1 MQKYYALLLALLLTS
16 ATKVQ
21 AQTKTKSNL
30 AYYLPQT
37 VTYNPAIPTPAAVL
51 GYEVG
56 EWHVSHDQLLT
67 YMRAVDAASD
77 RVTITEYARTHEHR
91 PLLLLTITST
101 ENQRNIAQIKA
112 DHKQLTDPAVSGKL
126 DVSKMPA
133 VLWMGYSVH
142 GNEPSGANASMLAV
156 YYLAAA
162 QGPAMDDVLKNTVV
176 LVDPS
181 INPDG
186 LSRHSGWVNARRST
200 NLVSDPANLEFNEA
214 WPGGRFNHYWF
225 DLNRDWLPLQ
235 HPESRGRLKQFHDWK
250 PNLLT
255 DHHEMGT
262 NSTFFFQ
269 PGVPSRKH
277 PLTPQKNF
285 ELTQKIGTFHAKALD
300 KIGSLY
306 FTEEAYDDFY
316 YGKGSTYPDV
326 NGAVGILFEQASSRG
341 HAQESV
347 NGVVRFPF
355 TIRNQVATTLSSLE
369 AMQNM
374 RVEMLSYQ
382 RDFYQQALKEAS
394 AQPVRAYVFG
404 GGQDPARSYEL
415 ARIIRQ
421 HQIAVYRPKGTLQLD
436 GHTFTP
442 TDAYVV
448 PTNQP
453 QFRLIKS
460 MFEERTTFQDSIFY
474 DISAW
479 TLPRAFGLATATVSK
494 APKDGLLGQAVDSV
508 RFPTG
513 RVLGDKTSY
522 AYAFSWH
529 GYYAP
534 RALNALMAK
543 KVVVKVATE
552 PFSIG
557 TQKMDYGTILV
568 PVGLQTMPPDSLHA
582 LLQQLAVANGLDV
595 LGISTGLS
603 AQGLKLGSTNFV
615 TLKKPEI
622 MLLAGPGVSPTDV
635 GEAWHLL
642 DQRFG
647 MTPSLVAPEI
657 LDRLNLDRY
666 TVIVAS
672 DGTYGSIPAAGR
684 EKLRAW
690 VQRGNTLL
698 ALGSGAKWMA
708 ENGLS
713 ATKFKTASPN
723 GAPAP
728 ETTPAATGAPA
739 QASPGVTPPAP
750 AAASRDTRRSPAAP
764 VAAPRPGLPPQRP
777 YVGMRNT
784 ASAQVI
790 TGAIFRARLDLT
802 HPLGY
807 GYASPDVYL
816 FRDHTVFMERS
827 ASPYANPLMYA
838 ARPLASG
845 FISNPN
851 ELKLRGTAAVDIS
864 DLGSGRVVSL
874 VDNPNFRA
882 FWYGTNKLFFNAIFF
897 GQLMRA
903 TPGAQSE
910 E

>member
-1 MQKYYALLLALLLTS
+1 MRKYYALLLAALITVG
-16 ATKVQ
+16 AQ
-21 AQTKTKSNL
+21 AQTKSNL
-30 AYYLPQT
+30 AYYLPQN

-56 EWHVSHDQLLT
+56 EWHASHDQLLM

-77 RVTITEYARTHEHR
+77 RVTITEYARTHENR
-91 PLLLLTITST
+91 PLLLLTITSP

-112 DHKQLTDPAVSGKL
+112 DHHKLTDPAESGKL

-142 GNEPSGANASMLAV
+142 GNEPSGTNASLLAV

-162 QGPAMDDVLKNTVV
+162 QGPAIDEVLRNTVV

-186 LSRHSGWVNARRST
+186 MTRFSSWVNSRRSK
-200 NLVSDPANLEFNEA
+200 NLVTDPANVEQNEA

-235 HPESRGRLKQFHDWK
+235 HPESRGRLKQFHEWK

-269 PGVPSRKH
+269 PGVVSRKH
-277 PLTPQKNF
+277 PLTPDRNF
-285 ELTQKIGTFHAKALD
+285 ELTQKIGAFHAKALD

-306 FTEEAYDDFY
+306 FTEENYDDFY

-341 HAQESV
+341 HAQEGA

-355 TIRNQVATTLSSLE
+355 TIRNQVTTTLSSIE
-369 AMQNM
+369 AMQAL
-374 RVEMLSYQ
+374 RVDLLNYQ
-382 RDFYQQALKEAS
+382 RDFYQKAAKEAS
-394 AQPVRAYVFG
+394 GQGVRAYVFG
-404 GGQDPARSYEL
+404 AEQDPARSYEL

-421 HQIAVYRPKGTLQLD
+421 HQIAVYRPKSTLQLN
-436 GHTFTP
+436 GRTFNPADT
-442 TDAYVV
+442 YVV
-448 PTNQP
+448 PTDQP
-453 QFRLIKS
+453 QFRLIQA
-460 MFEERTTFQDSIFY
+460 MFEERSTFKDSIFY

-479 TLPRAFGLATATVSK
+479 TLPRAFGLDMASVTK
-494 APKDGLLGQAVDSV
+494 LPKGGLLGQRLDSV
-508 RFPTG
+508 SFPVGKVT
-513 RVLGDKTSY
+513 GDKTAY

-534 RALNALMAK
+534 RALNTLLARKL
-543 KVVVKVATE
+543 VVKVATE

-557 TQKMDYGTILV
+557 ERKMDYGTIMV
-568 PVGLQTMPPDSLHA
+568 PVGVQTVPADTVFA
-582 LLQQLAVANGLDV
+582 LMQQVAAANGLEV
-595 LGISTGLS
+595 VGITTGLS
-603 AQGLKLGSTNFV
+603 AQGLKLGSVNFV

-647 MTPSLVAPEI
+647 MTPSLVAPES
-657 LDRLNLDRY
+657 LDRVNLDRY

-672 DGTYGSIPAAGR
+672 DGTYNGIPVAAR

-698 ALGSGAKWMA
+698 AMGKGAKWLA
-708 ENGLS
+708 NNGLS
-713 ATKFKTASPN
+713 ATKFKASGPT
-723 GAPAP
+723 PTAP
-728 ETTPAATGAPA
+728 ET
-739 QASPGVTPPAP
+739 ASG
-750 AAASRDTRRSPAAP
+750 PAAP
-764 VAAPRPGLPPQRP
+764 SPTAPATPALATAPGARDRAGAVPPAAPRTGALPQRP

-784 ASAQVI
+784 ASAQEI
-790 TGAIFRARLDLT
+790 TGAIFHARLDLT

-807 GYASPDVYL
+807 GYDSPDVYL

-827 ASPYANPLMYA
+827 ASPYANPLMYTA
-838 ARPLASG
+838 KPLASG
-845 FISNPN
+845 FISKPN
-851 ELKLRGTAAVDIS
+851 ELKLRSTAAADVADV
-864 DLGSGRVVSL
+864 GAGRIISL

-882 FWYGTNKLFFNAIFF
+882 FWYGTNKLFLNSVFF
-897 GQLMRA
+897 GQIIRA
-903 TPGAQSE
+903 NAAPATE

>member
-1 MQKYYALLLALLLTS
+1 MKKYYCLLLALLLAFGS
-16 ATKVQ
+16 R
-21 AQTKTKSNL
+21 AQTKSNL

-37 VTYNPAIPTPAAVL
+37 VSYNPAIPTPASVL
-51 GYEVG
+51 GFEVG
-56 EWHVSHDQLLT
+56 EWHASHDQLLA
-67 YMRAVDAASD
+67 YLRAVDAASD
-77 RVTITEYARTHEHR
+77 RVTITEYARTHENR
-91 PLLLLTITST
+91 PLLLLTITAPD
-101 ENQRNIAQIKA
+101 NQRNIAQIKA
-112 DHKQLTDPAVSGKL
+112 DHHKLTDPAVSAQL

-142 GNEPSGANASMLAV
+142 GNEPSGTNASLLAV

-162 QGPAMDDVLKNTVV
+162 QGPAIEEVLRNTVV

-186 LSRHSGWVNARRST
+186 MTRFSGWVNSRRSKT
-200 NLVSDPANLEFNEA
+200 PIADPANVEQNEP

-235 HPESRGRLKQFHDWK
+235 HPESQGRLKQFHDWK

-285 ELTQKIGTFHAKALD
+285 ELTQKIGAFHARALD

-306 FTEEAYDDFY
+306 FTEENYDDFY

-341 HAQESV
+341 HAQEGP

-355 TIRNQVATTLSSLE
+355 TIRNQVTTTLSSIE
-369 AMQNM
+369 AVQAL
-374 RVEMLSYQ
+374 RVDLLNYQ
-382 RDFYQQALKEAS
+382 REFYQKAAKEAS

-404 GGQDPARSYEL
+404 APQDPARSYEL
-415 ARIIRQ
+415 ARVIRQ
-421 HQIAVYRPKGTLQLD
+421 HQIAVYRPKNALKLD
-436 GHTFTP
+436 GHTFGP

-448 PTNQP
+448 PTDQP
-453 QFRLIKS
+453 QFRLIQA

-479 TLPRAFGLATATVSK
+479 TLPRAFGLDMATVTK
-494 APKDGLLGQAVDSV
+494 APAGGLLGQRLDSV
-508 RFPTG
+508 SFPLG
-513 RVLGDKTSY
+513 RVLGDKTAY

-534 RALNALMAK
+534 RALNALLAHRL
-543 KVVVKVATE
+543 VVKVATE
-552 PFSIG
+552 PFAIG
-557 TQKMDYGTILV
+557 ARRMDYGTIMV
-568 PVGLQTMPPDSLHA
+568 PVGVQPVPADTVFA
-582 LLQQLAVANGLDV
+582 LMQQVAAANGLEV
-595 LGISTGLS
+595 VGISTGLS
-603 AQGLKLGSTNFV
+603 AEGLKLGSVNFV

-622 MLLAGPGVSPTDV
+622 MLLAGVGVSATDV

-647 MTPSLVAPEI
+647 MTPSLVAPET
-657 LDRLNLDRY
+657 LDRVNLDRY

-672 DGTYGSIPAAGR
+672 DGTYNGIPAAAR

-698 ALGSGAKWMA
+698 ALGKGARWLA

-713 ATKFKTASPN
+713 TTKFKPS
-723 GAPAP
+723 GATPTAP
-728 ETTPAATGAPA
+728 ETAAAPGTSA
-739 QASPGVTPPAP
+739 PPAP
-750 AAASRDTRRSPAAP
+750 AAAAAAPAARP
-764 VAAPRPGLPPQRP
+764 ARPSAALAPAPPRTGPLPQRP

-784 ASAQVI
+784 ASAQEI
-790 TGAIFRARLDLT
+790 TGAIFHARLDLT

-807 GYASPDVYL
+807 GYDSPDVYV

-827 ASPYANPLMYA
+827 ASPYANPLMYT

-845 FISNPN
+845 FISKPN
-851 ELKLRGTAAVDIS
+851 ELKLRGTAAADIA
-864 DLGSGRVVSL
+864 DVGAGRIISL

-882 FWYGTNKLFFNAIFF
+882 FWYGTNKLFLNSIFF

-903 TPGAQSE
+903 NPVVTAE
-910 E
+910 D

>member
-1 MQKYYALLLALLLTS
+1 MLKHYALLVAFLAALT
-16 ATKVQ
+16 AQ
-21 AQTKTKSNL
+21 AQTKSNL

-37 VTYNPAIPTPAAVL
+37 VSYNPAIPTPASVL
-51 GYEVG
+51 GFEVG
-56 EWHVSHDQLLT
+56 EWHASHDQLVT
-67 YMRAVDAASD
+67 YMRAVDTASD
-77 RVTITEYARTHEHR
+77 RVTVTEYARTHEHR
-91 PLLLLTITST
+91 PLLLLTITSP
-101 ENQRNIAQIKA
+101 ENQRNIVQIKA
-112 DHKQLTDPAVSGKL
+112 DHHKITDPAVSAKL

-142 GNEPSGANASMLAV
+142 GNEPSGTNASLLAV

-162 QGPAMDDVLKNTVV
+162 QGPAIDEVLRNTVV

-186 LSRHSGWVNARRST
+186 MTRFSGWVNSRRSKT
-200 NLVSDPANLEFNEA
+200 PVTDPANVEQNEA

-277 PLTPQKNF
+277 PLTPERNF
-285 ELTQKIGTFHAKALD
+285 ELTQKIGAFHAKALD

-306 FTEEAYDDFY
+306 FTEENYDDFY

-341 HAQESV
+341 HAQEGA

-355 TIRNQVATTLSSLE
+355 TIRNQVATTLSSIE
-369 AMQNM
+369 AVQAL
-374 RVEMLSYQ
+374 RVDLLNYQ
-382 RDFYQQALKEAS
+382 REFYQKAAREAKDQS
-394 AQPVRAYVFG
+394 VRAYVFG
-404 GGQDPARSYEL
+404 AAQDPARSYEL

-421 HQIAVYRPKGTLQLD
+421 HQIAVYRPKGALKLN
-436 GHTFTP
+436 GRTFNP
-442 TDAYVV
+442 ADAYVV
-448 PTNQP
+448 PTDQP
-453 QFRLIKS
+453 QFRLIQA
-460 MFEERTTFQDSIFY
+460 MFEERSTFKDSIFY

-479 TLPRAFGLATATVSK
+479 TLPRAFGLDMAAVTK
-494 APKDGLLGQAVDSV
+494 APAGGLLGERVDSV
-508 RFPTG
+508 RFPVG
-513 RVLGDKTSY
+513 KVLGDKTAY

-534 RALNALMAK
+534 RALNTLLARKL
-543 KVVVKVATE
+543 VVKVATE

-557 TQKMDYGTILV
+557 ERKMNYGTILV
-568 PVGLQTMPPDSLHA
+568 PVGVQTVPADTVFA
-582 LLQQLAVANGLDV
+582 LMQQVAAANGLEV
-595 LGISTGLS
+595 MGITTGLS
-603 AQGLKLGSTNFV
+603 AQGLKLGSVNFV

-622 MLLAGPGVSPTDV
+622 MLLAGVGVSPTDV
-635 GEAWHLL
+635 GESWHLL
-642 DQRFG
+642 DQRFD
-647 MTPSLVAPEI
+647 MTPSLVAPET
-657 LDRLNLDRY
+657 LDRVNLDRY

-672 DGTYGSIPAAGR
+672 DGSYNGITASAR

-698 ALGSGAKWMA
+698 ALGKGAKWLA
-708 ENGLS
+708 DNGLS
-713 ATKFKTASPN
+713 TAKFKASGPTPLAPETA

-728 ETTPAATGAPA
+728 VTPAPAVPTPTPAA
-739 QASPGVTPPAP
+739 
-750 AAASRDTRRSPAAP
+750 RTRRAGSVPPAAP
-764 VAAPRPGLPPQRP
+764 RTGPLPQRP

-784 ASAQVI
+784 ASAQEI
-790 TGAIFRARLDLT
+790 TGAIFHARLDLT

-807 GYASPDVYL
+807 GYDSPDVFL

-827 ASPYANPLMYA
+827 ASPYANPLMYT

-845 FISNPN
+845 FISKPN
-851 ELKLRGTAAVDIS
+851 ELKLRGTAAVDIA
-864 DLGSGRVVSL
+864 DVGAGRIISL

-882 FWYGTNKLFFNAIFF
+882 FWYGTNKLFLNSLFF

-903 TPGAQSE
+903 TPGAVTE
-910 E
+910 D

>member
-1 MQKYYALLLALLLTS
+1 MKKYYALLLAFVVTL
-16 ATKVQ
+16 AGQ
-21 AQTKTKSNL
+21 AQTKSNL
-30 AYYLPQT
+30 AYFLPQAIA
-37 VTYNPAIPTPAAVL
+37 YNPAIPTPAAVL

-56 EWHVSHDQLLT
+56 EWHISHDQLLA
-67 YMRAVDAASD
+67 YLRAVDAASD
-77 RVTITEYARTHEHR
+77 RVSITEYARTHEHR
-91 PLLLLTITST
+91 PLLLLTITAP

-112 DHKQLTDPAVSGKL
+112 EHHKLTDPAVSNQL

-133 VLWMGYSVH
+133 VFWMGYSVH
-142 GNEPSGANASMLAV
+142 GNEPSGSNASLLAV

-162 QGPAMDDVLKNTVV
+162 QGPAIEEVLRNTVI

-186 LSRHSGWVNARRST
+186 LTRHSGWVNARRSA
-200 NLVSDPANLEFNEA
+200 NLVTDPANLEQNEV

-235 HPESRGRLKQFHDWK
+235 HPESRGRLRQFHDWK

-277 PLTPQKNF
+277 PLTPVRNF
-285 ELTQKIGTFHAKALD
+285 ELTQKIGAYHAKALD
-300 KIGSLY
+300 KMGSLY
-306 FTEEAYDDFY
+306 FTEENYDDFY

-347 NGVVRFPF
+347 NGVLRFPF
-355 TIRNQVATTLSSLE
+355 TIRNQVATTLSSIE
-369 AMQNM
+369 AVQAL
-374 RVEMLSYQ
+374 RVDLLNYQ
-382 RDFYQQALKEAS
+382 REFYQKAVREARG
-394 AQPVRAYVFG
+394 QNVRAYLFG
-404 GGQDPARSYEL
+404 TDQDPARAYEL

-421 HQIAVYRPKGTLQLD
+421 HQIAVYRPQTPIKLNGY
-436 GHTFTP
+436 TFSP
-442 TDAYVV
+442 ANAYVV
-448 PTNQP
+448 PTDQP
-453 QFRLIKS
+453 QFRLIQA
-460 MFEERTTFQDSIFY
+460 MFEERSTFQDSIFY

-479 TLPRAFGLATATVSK
+479 TLPRAFGLNMAAVTK
-494 APKDGLLGQAVDSV
+494 ASAGRLLGARLDSV
-508 RFPTG
+508 SFPTG
-513 RVLGDKTSY
+513 QVLGDKSAY

-534 RALNALMAK
+534 RALNTLLARKLT
-543 KVVVKVATE
+543 VKVATE
-552 PFSIG
+552 PFYVG
-557 TQKMDYGTILV
+557 ERKMDYGSILV
-568 PVGLQTMPPDSLHA
+568 PVGLQTMSADTLYT
-582 LLQQLAVANGLDV
+582 LMQQVAVANGLDV
-595 LGISTGLS
+595 VGITTGLS
-603 AQGLKLGSTNFV
+603 TQGLKLGSVNLV

-642 DQRFG
+642 DNRFG
-647 MTPSLVAPEI
+647 MTPSLVAPET
-657 LDRLNLDRY
+657 LDRVNLDRY
-666 TVIVAS
+666 TVLVAS
-672 DGTYGSIPAAGR
+672 DGTYAGISAAAR

-698 ALGSGAKWMA
+698 ALGRGAKWLA
-708 ENGLS
+708 DNGLS
-713 ATKFKTASPN
+713 TSKFKATSP
-723 GAPAP
+723 APTPPAP
-728 ETTPAATGAPA
+728 ETAPVLGAASPTAPA
-739 QASPGVTPPAP
+739 SATAAPSVLPRPGRAVVAP
-750 AAASRDTRRSPAAP
+750 AAPASP
-764 VAAPRPGLPPQRP
+764 LPQRP

-784 ASAQVI
+784 ASAQEI
-790 TGAIFRARLDLT
+790 TGAIFHARLDLT

-807 GYASPDVYL
+807 GYDSPDVFL

-827 ASPYANPLMYA
+827 AGPYSNPLMYT

-845 FISNPN
+845 FISKAN
-851 ELKLRGTAAVDIS
+851 ELKLRSTAAVDIT
-864 DLGSGRVVSL
+864 DVGAGRIISL

-882 FWYGTNKLFFNAIFF
+882 FWYGTNKLFLNSIFF

-903 TPGAQSE
+903 SPPPASE

>member
-1 MQKYYALLLALLLTS
+1 LLPVKKYYCLLLALLVVYTS
-16 ATKVQ
+16 Q
-21 AQTKTKSNL
+21 AQTKPNL
-30 AYYLPQT
+30 AYFLPQS
-37 VTYNPAIPTPAAVL
+37 VTYNPAIPTPASVL

-56 EWHVSHDQLLT
+56 EWHVSHDQLLL

-77 RVTITEYARTHEHR
+77 RVTITEYARTHENR
-91 PLLLLTITST
+91 PLLLLTITSP
-101 ENQRNIAQIKA
+101 ENQRNIVQIKA
-112 DHKQLTDPAVSGKL
+112 DHHQLTDPSVSAKL

-142 GNEPSGANASMLAV
+142 GNEPSGTNASLLAV

-162 QGPAMDDVLKNTVV
+162 QGPAIEEVLRNTVV

-186 LSRHSGWVNARRST
+186 MTRFSSWVNSRRSK
-200 NLVSDPANLEFNEA
+200 NLVSDPANVEQNEA

-277 PLTPQKNF
+277 PLTPDRNF
-285 ELTQKIGTFHAKALD
+285 ELTQKIGGFHAKALD

-306 FTEEAYDDFY
+306 FTEENYDDFY

-341 HAQESV
+341 HAQEGP

-355 TIRNQVATTLSSLE
+355 TIRNQFTTTLSSIE
-369 AMQNM
+369 AMQAL
-374 RVEMLSYQ
+374 RVDMLNYQ
-382 RDFYQQALKEAS
+382 RDFYQKAAKEAS
-394 AQPVRAYVFG
+394 GQGVRAYVFG
-404 GGQDPARSYEL
+404 AEQDPARSYEL

-421 HQIAVYRPKGTLQLD
+421 HQIAVYRPKSALTLN
-436 GHTFTP
+436 GRTFSAADT
-442 TDAYVV
+442 YVV
-448 PTNQP
+448 PTDQP
-453 QFRLIKS
+453 QFRLIQA
-460 MFEERTTFQDSIFY
+460 MFEERNTFKDSIFY

-479 TLPRAFGLATATVSK
+479 TLPRAFGLAMASVTKV
-494 APKDGLLGQAVDSV
+494 PGGGLLGQRLDSV
-508 RFPTG
+508 SFPVG
-513 RVLGDKTSY
+513 KVAGDKNAY

-534 RALNALMAK
+534 RALNTLLAHKL
-543 KVVVKVATE
+543 VVKVATE

-557 TQKMDYGTILV
+557 ERKMDYGTIMV
-568 PVGLQTMPPDSLHA
+568 PMGVQTVPADTVFA
-582 LLQQLAVANGLDV
+582 LMQQVAAANGIEV
-595 LGISTGLS
+595 VGITTGLS
-603 AQGLKLGSTNFV
+603 GQGLKLGSTNFV

-635 GEAWHLL
+635 GESWHLL

-647 MTPSLVAPEI
+647 MTPSLVSPES
-657 LDRLNLDRY
+657 LDRVNLDRY

-672 DGTYGSIPAAGR
+672 DGIYNGISVAAR

-698 ALGSGAKWMA
+698 ALGKGAKWLA
-708 ENGLS
+708 DNGLS
-713 ATKFKTASPN
+713 ATKFKASGPTPMTPETVVVP
-723 GAPAP
+723 GATPPSTPAP
-728 ETTPAATGAPA
+728 GSTARGLARAVP
-739 QASPGVTPPAP
+739 
-750 AAASRDTRRSPAAP
+750 PAAP
-764 VAAPRPGLPPQRP
+764 YSGPKPQLP
-777 YVGMRNT
+777 YASMRNT
-784 ASAQVI
+784 ASAQEI
-790 TGAIFRARLDLT
+790 TGAIFHARLDLT

-807 GYASPDVYL
+807 GYDTPDVFL

-827 ASPYANPLMYA
+827 VSPYANPLMYT

-845 FISNPN
+845 FISKAN
-851 ELKLRGTAAVDIS
+851 EVKLRNAAAVDIA
-864 DLGSGRVVSL
+864 DVGAGRIISL

-882 FWYGTNKLFFNAIFF
+882 FWYGTNKLFLNSIFF

-903 TPGAQSE
+903 NPPAASE

>member
-1 MQKYYALLLALLLTS
+1 MRKPYALLLVLLSAL
-16 ATKVQ
+16 AGQ
-21 AQTKTKSNL
+21 AQTKSNL

-37 VTYNPAIPTPAAVL
+37 VSYNPAIPTPAAVL

-56 EWHVSHDQLLT
+56 EWHVSHDQLVT

-77 RVTITEYARTHEHR
+77 RITLIEYARTHEHR
-91 PLLLLTITST
+91 PLLLLTITSPD
-101 ENQRNIAQIKA
+101 NQRNIAQIKA
-112 DHKQLTDPAVSGKL
+112 DHHKLTDPAVSGQL

-133 VLWMGYSVH
+133 VFWMGYSVH
-142 GNEPSGANASMLAV
+142 GNEPSGTNAALLAV

-162 QGPAMDDVLKNTVV
+162 QGPAIDEVLRNTVI

-186 LSRHSGWVNARRST
+186 LSRHSGWVNSRRST
-200 NLVSDPANLEFNEA
+200 NLVADPANIEQNEA

-235 HPESRGRLKQFHDWK
+235 HPESQGRLRQFHAWK

-285 ELTQKIGTFHAKALD
+285 ELTQKIGAYHAKALD

-306 FTEEAYDDFY
+306 FTEENYDDFY

-347 NGVVRFPF
+347 NGVLRFPF
-355 TIRNQVATTLSSLE
+355 TIRNQVTTTLSSIE
-369 AMQNM
+369 AVQAL
-374 RVEMLSYQ
+374 RVDLLNYQ
-382 RDFYQQALKEAS
+382 RDFYRQAAREADG
-394 AQPVRAYVFG
+394 QGVRAYVFG
-404 GGQDPARSYEL
+404 TPQDPARAYEL
-415 ARIIRQ
+415 ARVIRQ
-421 HQIAVYRPKGTLQLD
+421 HQIAVYRPKNTLTLNGQ
-436 GHTFTP
+436 TFTA
-442 TDAYVV
+442 DNAYVV
-448 PTNQP
+448 PTDQP
-453 QFRLIKS
+453 QFRLIQA
-460 MFEERTTFQDSIFY
+460 MFEERRTFQDSIFY

-479 TLPRAFGLATATVSK
+479 TLPRAFGLDMASVSK
-494 APKDGLLGQAVDSV
+494 LPAGGLLGQRLDSV
-508 RFPTG
+508 SFPVG
-513 RVLGDKTSY
+513 KVAGDKTAY

-534 RALNALMAK
+534 RALNTLLARKL
-543 KVVVKVATE
+543 VVKVATE

-557 TQKMDYGTILV
+557 AQKMDYGTILV
-568 PVGLQTMPPDSLHA
+568 PVGLQTLPPDTVYA
-582 LLQQLAVANGLDV
+582 LMQQVAAANGLDV
-595 LGISTGLS
+595 VGISTGLS
-603 AQGLKLGSTNFV
+603 AQGLKLGSVNFV

-647 MTPSLVAPEI
+647 MTPSLVAPEA
-657 LDRLNLDRY
+657 LDRVNLDRY

-672 DGTYGSIPAAGR
+672 DGSYNGIPAAAR
-684 EKLRAW
+684 ERLRAW

-698 ALGSGAKWMA
+698 ALGKGAKWLA
-708 ENGLS
+708 DNGLS
-713 ATKFKTASPN
+713 ATKFKASGPTPTAPETAAAA
-723 GAPAP
+723 GAPA
-728 ETTPAATGAPA
+728 
-739 QASPGVTPPAP
+739 PPAP
-750 AAASRDTRRSPAAP
+750 AAAVPAPLPLPLPAARTRRAGAVPP
-764 VAAPRPGLPPQRP
+764 PAAPRPGPLPQRP

-784 ASAQVI
+784 ASAQEI
-790 TGAIFRARLDLT
+790 TGAIFHARLDLT

-807 GYASPDVYL
+807 GYDRPDVYL
-816 FRDHTVFMERS
+816 FRDHTVFMERA
-827 ASPYANPLMYA
+827 ASPYANPLMYTA
-838 ARPLASG
+838 QPLASG
-845 FISNPN
+845 FISPAN
-851 ELKLRGTAAVDIS
+851 ERKLRGTAAVDIA
-864 DLGSGRVVSL
+864 DVGTGRIISL

-882 FWYGTNKLFFNAIFF
+882 FWYGTNKLFLNSIFF

-903 TPGAQSE
+903 SPAPAAE

>member
-1 MQKYYALLLALLLTS
+1 MRKFYGLLLALLVAL
-16 ATKVQ
+16 AGR
-21 AQTKTKSNL
+21 AQTSSNL

-56 EWHVSHDQLLT
+56 EWHVSHDQLVT

-91 PLLLLTITST
+91 PLLLLTITSPD
-101 ENQRNIAQIKA
+101 NQRNITQIKA
-112 DHKQLTDPAVSGKL
+112 DHHRLTDPAASGQL
-126 DVSKMPA
+126 DVSRMPA
-133 VLWMGYSVH
+133 VFWMGYSVH
-142 GNEPSGANASMLAV
+142 GNEPSGTNASLLAV

-162 QGPAMDDVLKNTVV
+162 QGPAIDEVLRNTVV

-186 LSRHSGWVNARRST
+186 LARHSGWVNARRSK
-200 NLVSDPANLEFNEA
+200 NLVADPANLEQNEA

-235 HPESRGRLKQFHDWK
+235 HPESRGRLRQFHDWK

-277 PLTPQKNF
+277 PLTPARNF
-285 ELTQKIGTFHAKALD
+285 ELTQKIGAYHARALD
-300 KIGSLY
+300 KLGSLY
-306 FTEEAYDDFY
+306 FTEENYDDFY

-347 NGVVRFPF
+347 NGIVRFPF
-355 TIRNQVATTLSSLE
+355 TIRNQVATTLSSIE
-369 AMQNM
+369 AVQAL
-374 RVEMLSYQ
+374 RVDLLNYQ
-382 RDFYQQALKEAS
+382 REFYQQAAREARG
-394 AQPVRAYVFG
+394 QGVRAYVFG
-404 GGQDPARSYEL
+404 ADQDPARAYEL
-415 ARIIRQ
+415 ARVIRQ
-421 HQIAVYRPKGTLQLD
+421 HQIAVYRPKSALKLNGTTYAPDQ
-436 GHTFTP
+436 
-442 TDAYVV
+442 AYVV
-448 PTNQP
+448 PTDQP
-453 QFRLIKS
+453 QFRLIQA

-479 TLPRAFGLATATVSK
+479 TLPRAFGLATAAVT
-494 APKDGLLGQAVDSV
+494 KDPAGGLLGPRLDSV
-508 RFPTG
+508 SFPTG
-513 RVLGDKTSY
+513 RVLGDKTAY
-522 AYAFSWH
+522 AYAFSWQ

-534 RALNALMAK
+534 RALNTLLARKL
-543 KVVVKVATE
+543 VVKVASE
-552 PFSIG
+552 PFFIG
-557 TQKMDYGTILV
+557 ARKMDYGSILV
-568 PVGLQTMPPDSLHA
+568 PVGLQTMPADSLYA
-582 LLQQLAVANGLDV
+582 LMQRVATANGLDV
-595 LGISTGLS
+595 VGITTGLS
-603 AQGLKLGSTNFV
+603 AQGLKLGSVNFV

-642 DQRFG
+642 DERFG
-647 MTPSLVAPEI
+647 MTPSLVAPET

-672 DGTYGSIPAAGR
+672 DGTYASISASAR
-684 EKLRAW
+684 EKLRTW

-698 ALGSGAKWMA
+698 ALGKGAKWLA
-708 ENGLS
+708 DNGLS
-713 ATKFKTASPN
+713 TTRFKAGGPVPAAPETALAPGATSTVPAVGPAPVSP
-723 GAPAP
+723 APAP
-728 ETTPAATGAPA
+728 
-739 QASPGVTPPAP
+739 PGRARPAP
-750 AAASRDTRRSPAAP
+750 AT
-764 VAAPRPGLPPQRP
+764 VAGANPLPQRP

-784 ASAQVI
+784 ASAQEI
-790 TGAIFRARLDLT
+790 SGAIFHARLDLT

-807 GYASPDVYL
+807 GYTSPDVFL
-816 FRDHTVFMERS
+816 FRDHTVFMERA
-827 ASPYANPLMYA
+827 ASPYANPLMYT

-845 FISNPN
+845 FISRAN
-851 ELKLRGTAAVDIS
+851 EAKLRNSAAVDIV
-864 DLGSGRVVSL
+864 DVGAGRIISL

-882 FWYGTNKLFFNAIFF
+882 FWYGTNKLFLNSIFF

-903 TPGAQSE
+903 SPAPAGE
-910 E
+910 